1 MIMRW
6 AQRVLSAGALSAALV
21 FTSMSGAA
29 VAAGLPSE
37 NFADLAAQVTPAV
50 VSISTH
56 RALDM
61 STDNRAGESA
71 DQEKN
76 KDSRYSAS
84 LGSGFIIDPSGYVV
98 TNNHVIADADEIL
111 ITLRGGKSFSGRLI
125 GADEKTD
132 LALLKIDAPD
142 SLPFVSFGDSDAIR
156 VGDRVMAVGNPY
168 GLGGTVTTGIVSAT
182 GRDLHAGAFDDFMQ
196 IDASINPGN
205 SGGPSFNLE
214 GRVIGV
220 NSAIA
225 SPNGGSVG
233 LAFAIPANIAE
244 PIVQELRLHGHV
256 VRGWIG
262 ISIQEVTPDLA
273 ESLELSQQGGAL
285 LTSVQPHSPAAA
297 AGLQQGDV
305 ILAFDGHQL
314 SESRELPRIVAGEPA
329 GKRVSVMV
337 WRDGSSRTLSLEVA
351 SKEETPRTAPA
362 EQGGHPMADSL
373 LSGVQLA
380 ALTEHLRRQLAL
392 PGDVK
397 GVAIVDLAQSS
408 LAARLGLRT
417 GDVIEQVERRYVSS
431 PAEVNRLLQQAALK
445 GRSAVLLLV
454 RRGSNELYLAAKS
467 TKSKDL
473 GALLLYH
480 PAARCA

>member
-1 MIMRW
+1 MMW
-6 AQRVLSAGALSAALV
+6 AQRVLTAGALSAALV
-21 FTSMSGAA
+21 FTGMSGAA
-29 VAAGLPSE
+29 VANGLPSE
-37 NFADLAAQVTPAV
+37 GFADLAAQVTPAV

-56 RALDM
+56 RALNM
-61 STDNRAGESA
+61 SADNPTDESS

-98 TNNHVIADADEIL
+98 TNYHVVADADEIL
-111 ITLRGGKSFSGRLI
+111 ITLRGGKSYSGTLI

-132 LALLKIDAPD
+132 LALLKIDAPGL
-142 SLPFVSFGDSDAIR
+142 LPFVSFGDSDAIR

-205 SGGPSFNLE
+205 SGGPSFNLKGE
-214 GRVIGV
+214 VIGV

-233 LAFAIPANIAE
+233 LAFAIPANIAK
-244 PIVQELRLHGHV
+244 PIIQELRLHGHV

-273 ESLELSQQGGAL
+273 ESLDLGEEGGAL
-285 LTSVQPHSPAAA
+285 LTSIQPRSPAAT
-297 AGLQQGDV
+297 AGLRQGDV
-305 ILAFDGHQL
+305 ILNFDGHQL
-314 SESRELPRIVAGEPA
+314 GEARQLPRIVAGEPA
-329 GKRVSVMV
+329 GKRVTVVV
-337 WRDGSSRTLSLEVA
+337 WRDGSSTTLSLEVA
-351 SKEETPRTAPA
+351 SKEDKPRTAPA
-362 EQGGHPMADSL
+362 EQAGRPTADSL

-380 ALTEHLRRQLAL
+380 TLTEDLRRQLAL
-392 PGDVK
+392 PGDVR
-397 GVAIVDLAQSS
+397 GVAILDLAERS
-408 LAARLGLRT
+408 LAARLGLRP

-431 PAEVNRLLQQAALK
+431 PADVNRLVQQAALK

-454 RRGSNELYLAAKS
+454 RRGNTELYLAAKS
-467 TKSKDL
+467 AKSKDL
-473 GALLLYH
+473 GALLRYQ

>member
-1 MIMRW
+1 MMW
-6 AQRVLSAGALSAALV
+6 AQRVLTAGALSAALV
-21 FTSMSGAA
+21 FTGMSGAA
-29 VAAGLPSE
+29 VANGLPSE
-37 NFADLAAQVTPAV
+37 GFADLAAQVTPAV

-56 RALDM
+56 RALNM
-61 STDNRAGESA
+61 SADNPTDESS

-98 TNNHVIADADEIL
+98 TNYHVVADADEIL
-111 ITLRGGKSFSGRLI
+111 ITLRGGKSYSGTLI

-132 LALLKIDAPD
+132 LALLKIDAPGL
-142 SLPFVSFGDSDAIR
+142 LPFVSFGDSDAIR

-205 SGGPSFNLE
+205 SGGPSFNLKGE
-214 GRVIGV
+214 VIGV

-233 LAFAIPANIAE
+233 LAFAIPANMAK
-244 PIVQELRLHGHV
+244 PIVQDLRLHGHV

-273 ESLELSQQGGAL
+273 ESLDLGQQGGAL
-285 LTSVQPHSPAAA
+285 LTSIQPRSPAAA
-297 AGLQQGDV
+297 AGLRQGDV

-314 SESRELPRIVAGEPA
+314 GESRELPRIVAGEPA
-329 GKRVSVMV
+329 GKRVSVVV

-351 SKEETPRTAPA
+351 SREEKPRTAPI
-362 EQGGHPMADSL
+362 EQGGRPMADSL
-373 LSGVQLA
+373 LSGLQLA
-380 ALTEHLRRQLAL
+380 PLTEHLRRQLAL

-397 GVAIVDLAQSS
+397 GVAIVDLAESS
-408 LAARLGLRT
+408 FAARLGLRP

-431 PAEVNRLLQQAALK
+431 PADVNRLVQQAALK

-454 RRGSNELYLAAKS
+454 RRGTNELYLAAKS
-467 TKSKDL
+467 AKSNNR
-473 GALLLYH
+473 GALLLYRL
-480 PAARCA
+480 AARCA

>member
-1 MIMRW
+1 
-6 AQRVLSAGALSAALV
+6 
-21 FTSMSGAA
+21 MSGAA
-29 VAAGLPSE
+29 IAADQPSE
-37 NFADLAAQVTPAV
+37 SFADLAAQVTPAV

-61 STDNRAGESA
+61 SADNSPESA
-71 DQEKN
+71 DQQKN

-84 LGSGFIIDPSGYVV
+84 LGSGFLIDPSGYVV

-111 ITLRGGKSFSGRLI
+111 VTLRGGESFSATLI

-132 LALLKIDAPD
+132 LALLKIDAPGL
-142 SLPFVSFGDSDAIR
+142 LPFVSFGDSDVIR

-205 SGGPSFNLE
+205 SGGPCFDLKGE
-214 GRVIGV
+214 VIGV

-233 LAFAIPANIAE
+233 LAFAIPASIAE
-244 PIVQELRLHGHV
+244 PVIQELRLHGHV

-273 ESLELSQQGGAL
+273 ESLELGEQGGAL
-285 LTSVQPHSPAAA
+285 LTSIQPHSPAAA
-297 AGLQQGDV
+297 AGLRQGDV
-305 ILAFDGHQL
+305 ILNFDGHQL
-314 SESRELPRIVAGEPA
+314 GEARELPRIVAGEPA
-329 GKRVSVMV
+329 GKRVSVVV
-337 WRDGSSRTLSLEVA
+337 WRDGASRTLSLEVA
-351 SKEETPRTAPA
+351 SKEEKQRAAPA
-362 EQGGHPMADSL
+362 EQGSRQMAENL
-373 LSGVQLA
+373 LSGLQLA

-392 PGDVK
+392 SGDVK
-397 GVAIVDLAQSS
+397 GVAIVDLDQGS
-408 LAARLGLRT
+408 LAARLGLRA
-417 GDVIEQVERRYVSS
+417 GDVIEQVERHSVSS
-431 PAEVNRLLQQAALK
+431 PADVNRLVQQAARK

-454 RRGSNELYLAAKS
+454 RRGSNERYLAAKS
-467 TKSKDL
+467 AKSKDL
-473 GALLLYH
+473 GALLLYQ
-480 PAARCA
+480 PAARSA